1 MLTRTSAVFVVLL
14 MCAGSPDFAAACD
27 CAVLP
32 TCATTWNSDLVFVG
46 TATKVSEPSARVEET
61 EFVVEEWLR
70 GERVDAKITLRSEG
84 VGFSCDYDFTPG
96 VKYLVMAGRRAG
108 VWTAALCGGTR
119 PFPSAVSA
127 VDEIRN
133 ALRSREPG
141 TVSGEVFFDAFPD
154 ERIGGSVPIVGA
166 TVTLRGSN
174 DRLSVATDKN
184 GAFRL
189 ARVPAGIYELVV
201 NVPPNATPVPSQ
213 RLVVGANACIRRYIF
228 SDPR

>member
-1 MLTRTSAVFVVLL
+1 VLVAL
-14 MCAGSPDFAAACD
+14 LLCASSPDFAAACD
-27 CAVLP
+27 CVVLP
-32 TCATTWNSDLVFVG
+32 TCATTWDADLVFVG

-61 EFVVEEWLR
+61 EFAVEEWLR
-70 GERVDAKITLRSEG
+70 GEQVDAKITLRSEG

-96 VKYLVMAGRRAG
+96 VKYLVIARRRAE

-127 VDEIRN
+127 VNEIRN
-133 ALRSREPG
+133 ALRSRAPG

-166 TVTLRGSN
+166 VVTLRAVN
-174 DRLSVATDKN
+174 DRLSVATDAK
-184 GAFRL
+184 GAFRF
-189 ARVPAGIYELVV
+189 AAVPQGVYELSV
-201 NVPPNATPVPSQ
+201 NVPSNATPVPSQ
-213 RLVVGANACIRRYIF
+213 RLVVGANACVRRYIF